1 MKIEWLLEARCVF
14 RDFLVFY
21 QTQVGMKYARRFAQ
35 RVLSDVRQL
44 GQFPELG
51 VLRKDTLPGRHGFRA
66 LFIGQ
71 YVCIYKI
78 VEDRVL
84 IYHLTDARRNYIYQ
98 IFGMEEPEN
107 EP

>member
-78 VEDRVL
+78 GENRVL
-84 IYHLTDARRNYIYQ
+84 IYHLAEARRNFIYQ